1 MSFSPSE
8 IDAAIKRTVPR
19 GIGFGGQCA
28 VFAVVL
34 NRVLGGGGTYLCAE
48 GQHYEFVEHVAL
60 SFEDNLYD
68 ASGLI
73 TLDQLKEYA
82 EPEDG
87 DEPEILEI
95 TDYSVRDLVD
105 STGGGLAVSIDEGL
119 LEARLRQALPP
130 AYPTP

>member
-1 MSFSPSE
+1 MSFSPDT
-8 IDAAIKRTVPR
+8 IDAAIKRSVPQ

-28 VFAVVL
+28 AFAIVL

-60 SFEDNLYD
+60 SFENNIYD

-73 TLDQLKEYA
+73 TLDHLKEYA

-87 DEPEILEI
+87 DDPEILEI
-95 TDYSVRDLVD
+95 TDDSVRDLVD
-105 STGGGLAVSIDEGL
+105 PTGGGLAVPLDESL
-119 LEARLRQALPP
+119 LETRLRHALPT
-130 AYPTP
+130 AYPAP